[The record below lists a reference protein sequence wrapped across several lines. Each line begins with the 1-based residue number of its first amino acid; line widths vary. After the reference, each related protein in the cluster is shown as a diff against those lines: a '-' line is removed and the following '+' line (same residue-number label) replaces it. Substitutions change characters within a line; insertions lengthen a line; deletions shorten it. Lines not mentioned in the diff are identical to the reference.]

1 MDIKRTI
8 LWIVFSISLL
18 LLWNNYNEY
27 TGQTSI
33 FSAKPT
39 ATKTEDAA
47 ATTPNTGTASTS
59 AEKSTAANGA
69 DVPTASVAATGSAPA
84 GGPASKGELIT
95 ITTDLVKA
103 EIDTAGGEIRHLELL
118 KHAADEDASG
128 HVVLFNANAPHTYL
142 GQTGLTGGSYPN
154 HKSMYVAKAGTR
166 TLGDGNQVQ
175 LVLEAEQHGVKL
187 IKTFTFTRDS
197 YKIDIK
203 HDVVNNSGATITPSL
218 YMQLVRDDAKLGND
232 SMFQHSAYAGPVVYT
247 EADKFEKVSFSD
259 IDKGKPDHAAKADN
273 GWIAMVQH
281 YFVTAFV
288 PPAGA
293 EREIFTKKL
302 GSNLYAVGDIL
313 PMGTIPAGA
322 SKTIDATLYAGPQE
336 SLRLDEVAPGF
347 DLVKDYGLLTVI
359 GKPIFWLMTKIH
371 HMLGNWGWTI
381 ILLTIVIKL
390 IFFPLS
396 AAGYRSMARMKLVS
410 PKMTDIRARHKGDS
424 QKMNAA
430 MMELYKTEKINPIGG
445 CFPMLVQIPVFLAL
459 YYVLQASIEIRGAP
473 WIGWIHNLAAPD
485 PYFILPVLMAVSMFV
500 QTKLN
505 PTPPDPIQAKI
516 MMFMP
521 IAFSIMFFFFPSGLV
536 LYWVTNNILSIAQQW
551 FISNKLTG
559 EKKVKIAKS

>member
-8 LWIVFSISLL
+8 LWIVFSFSLL
-18 LLWNNYNEY
+18 LLWNSYNEY

-33 FSAKPT
+33 FAPTPT
-39 ATKTEDAA
+39 AKKTEDASVA
-47 ATTPNTGTASTS
+47 ATPDTNSTTAT
-59 AEKSTAANGA
+59 ANGA

-95 ITTDLVKA
+95 ITTDLVEA
-103 EIDTAGGEIRHLELL
+103 QIDTAGGEIRHLTLL
-118 KHAADEDASG
+118 KHKADGEDATG
-128 HVVLFNANAPHTYL
+128 DVVLFNTTAPNTYL
-142 GQTGLTGGSYPN
+142 GQTGLTGGAYPN
-154 HKSMYVAKAGTR
+154 HKSMYVAKPGVR

-175 LVLEAEQHGVKL
+175 LVLEAEQQGVKL
-187 IKTFTFTRDS
+187 IKTFTFKRDS
-197 YKIDIK
+197 YQIDIK

-218 YMQLVRDDAKLGND
+218 YMQLVRDDAKLDND

-247 EADKFEKVSFSD
+247 DAEKFQKVSFSD
-259 IDKGKPDHAAKADN
+259 IDGGKPDHVIKADN

-281 YFVTAFV
+281 YFVAAFV
-288 PPAGA
+288 PPAGV

-302 GSNLYAVGDIL
+302 GANLYAIGDIV
-313 PMGTIPAGA
+313 PMGAIPAGA
-322 SKTIDATLYAGPQE
+322 SKTIDAALYAGPQE
-336 SLRLDEVAPGF
+336 STRLDEVAPGF

-359 GKPIFWLMTKIH
+359 GKPIFWLMTQIH
-371 HMLGNWGWTI
+371 QMLGNWGWTI
-381 ILLTIVIKL
+381 IVLTIVIKL
-390 IFFPLS
+390 VFFPLS

-410 PKMTDIRARHKGDS
+410 PKMTDIRARHKGDP

-551 FISNKLTG
+551 VITNKLTNDKQ
-559 EKKVKIAKS
+559 EKLAKS